1 MRSGQIISGGPLEGG
16 QPAAAMLFA
25 ASEWS
30 QVEAILN
37 DEPFTHDGVLKIA
50 SHDVWNACEAA
61 K

>member
-1 MRSGQIISGGPLEGG
+1 MEGG